1 MKNFFLAMEFTGGV
15 HLSRDQGQAM
25 TSSSICKAC
34 NMNSSSLVV
43 AYSYEHKL
51 DLSSSKVHGLSPS
64 PAGASLTLGRL
75 KLAFVFAVAVL
86 SLAGLRTSG
95 DIVPSSSSKSLVTI
109 AEMISVVFFV
119 KKMKAARHFKI
130 YSAMMF
136 ESNA

>member
-1 MKNFFLAMEFTGGV
+1 
-15 HLSRDQGQAM
+15 
-25 TSSSICKAC
+25 
-34 NMNSSSLVV
+34 MNSSSLVV

-75 KLAFVFAVAVL
+75 KLAFAFVVL

-119 KKMKAARHFKI
+119 KR
-130 YSAMMF
+130 
-136 ESNA
+136 